1 MFALPCVCT
10 QLLSGPDSATS
21 WTVAHQA
28 SLSMGFSRQEYWSGS
43 PFPSLGGLPN
53 PGIEPLSL
61 RFPTLA
67 GGDSLLLVLPVWLPA
82 NDM

>member
-28 SLSMGFSRQEYWSGS
+28 SLSMGFSRQEYRS
-43 PFPSLGGLPN
+43 GLPV
-53 PGIEPLSL
+53 PSPGYLSDSGIEPAS
-61 RFPTLA
+61 PALA
-67 GGDSLLLVLPVWLPA
+67 GEFSITEPPVYLT
-82 NDM
+82 